1 MRLTSP
7 HPLLLIPFSKT
18 ESIAMTALIFGV
30 TGQMGFYLSQLLLS
44 LNYKVIGVARRTS
57 VDNTI
62 RLKPFLDNPN
72 FVLEQGDVT
81 DAGSVFR
88 IVNQHQANKVFN
100 LAAQSHVK
108 VSFDEPQHT
117 AEVNLV
123 GVLNILEAIRL
134 FSPHSRFVQCST
146 SEMFGSSYSTK
157 YIRREGYIADDLF
170 SASTPS
176 RMAERF
182 NEKYEEIRFQ
192 DERTPFLPN
201 SPYAVA
207 KVGAN
212 HACRLY
218 RESYGLYTSSGIL
231 FNYESEHRGETFV
244 TRKISKYVA
253 SLKRHL
259 DFCRKS
265 WHEVFF
271 NHPPLCLGNLDA
283 KRDWGYAGDT
293 AKALYLLSEQSGK
306 PEDFVVATG
315 ETHSVR
321 EFLTEAFA
329 LIGVSD
335 WTPYVE
341 INQKFCRPCE
351 VPYLRGES
359 TRIQEKLGWTPSV
372 SFKQLVRIMVEHDCG
387 CKLGCDERNLQQV

>member
-1 MRLTSP
+1 
-7 HPLLLIPFSKT
+7 
-18 ESIAMTALIFGV
+18 
-30 TGQMGFYLSQLLLS
+30 MGFFLTRLLLS
-44 LNYKVIGVARRTS
+44 LNYKVIGVARRSS

-62 RLKPFLDNPN
+62 RLKPFIDNPN
-72 FVLEQGDVT
+72 FVLEHGDVT

-88 IVNQHQANKVFN
+88 IINQHQCQKVFN

-207 KVGAN
+207 KCSA
-212 HACRLY
+212 HFACRLY
-218 RESYGLYTSSGIL
+218 RESYGLHASSGIL

-244 TRKISKYVA
+244 TRKITKYVA
-253 SLKRHL
+253 RLWKYIHL
-259 DFCRKS
+259 TEACPCEISDMVKIF
-265 WHEVFF
+265 
-271 NHPPLCLGNLDA
+271 PPLSLGNLDA
-283 KRDWGYAGDT
+283 KRDWSYAADT

-321 EFLTEAFA
+321 EFLDEAFA
-329 LIGVSD
+329 LIGVDD
-335 WTPYVE
+335 WSPYVK
-341 INQKFCRPCE
+341 IDQKFFRPCE
-351 VPYLRGES
+351 VNYLKGDAS
-359 TRIQEKLGWTPSV
+359 RIREKLGWSPSI

-387 CKLGCDERNLQQV
+387 CKLGCDERKLQEV